1 VIKREWVGPGTHVSS
16 VGFSAPEGELD
27 RGLAAA
33 ANLFVESRA
42 AAFQPPPVGCMEL
55 VGMDPVRATEMGEVL
70 LGARPGRQS
79 AEEITVYKS
88 MGHAVEDLAASGL
101 VYREA
106 LSKGAGTF
114 VEL

>member
-1 VIKREWVGPGTHVSS
+1 
-16 VGFSAPEGELD
+16 
-27 RGLAAA
+27 
-33 ANLFVESRA
+33 
-42 AAFQPPPVGCMEL
+42 
-55 VGMDPVRATEMGEVL
+55 MGEVL
-70 LGARPGRQS
+70 LGTRPGRQS

-106 LSKGAGTF
+106 LAKGAGTF